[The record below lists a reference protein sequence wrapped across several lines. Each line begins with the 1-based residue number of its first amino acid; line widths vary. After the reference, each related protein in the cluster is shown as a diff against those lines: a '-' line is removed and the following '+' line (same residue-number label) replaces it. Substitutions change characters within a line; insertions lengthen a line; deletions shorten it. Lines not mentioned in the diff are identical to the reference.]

1 MKLSPEVLAE
11 VIDIFR
17 DGLTTGRDMSE
28 RLRSLELS
36 EDESTKTIVFSAD
49 WLRSNRRILND

>member
-11 VIDIFR
+11 IIDIFR
-17 DGLTTGRDMSE
+17 DGIVTGRDMSQ
-28 RLRSLELS
+28 RLRELDLS
-36 EDESTKTIVFSAD
+36 INEEARAVVFSAD